1 MKRKFSESSEK
12 VEMETK
18 LEDVPDDPEG
28 RDQIR
33 INLLIKEPQ
42 IIEVRLKLLFLSE
55 SKSNIFQFR
64 TFCTQNQLNI
74 GGAWKIL
81 PGCPYGSPFGPHFI
95 SSLIRFM

>member
-28 RDQIR
+28 SDQIQ

-42 IIEVRLKLLFLSE
+42 IIEVRSKLLF
-55 SKSNIFQFR
+55 
-64 TFCTQNQLNI
+64 
-74 GGAWKIL
+74 
-81 PGCPYGSPFGPHFI
+81 
-95 SSLIRFM
+95 